1 MAKQG
6 ELARS
11 GRGFSLPATTP
22 EQKALAGLT
31 AAHFTDRELLELRRI
46 VRDADSELGVR
57 FLQAA
62 LDRAG
67 ARPATRAVDEVPR

>member
-1 MAKQG
+1 MAKG
-6 ELARS
+6 VRTVTPP
-11 GRGFSLPATTP
+11 PAPALTP
-22 EQKALAGLT
+22 GLT
-31 AAHFTDRELLELRRI
+31 AAHFTERELLELRRI

-67 ARPATRAVDEVPR
+67 VRLAIRAVDEVPR

>member
-1 MAKQG
+1 MAKQP

-11 GRGFSLPATTP
+11 GKGQSAPAALP
-22 EQKALAGLT
+22 GLT
-31 AAHFTDRELLELRRI
+31 PAHFTDRELLELRK
-46 VRDADSELGVR
+46 VCRDSDSELGTR

-67 ARPATRAVDEVPR
+67 ARPAIRAVDEVPR